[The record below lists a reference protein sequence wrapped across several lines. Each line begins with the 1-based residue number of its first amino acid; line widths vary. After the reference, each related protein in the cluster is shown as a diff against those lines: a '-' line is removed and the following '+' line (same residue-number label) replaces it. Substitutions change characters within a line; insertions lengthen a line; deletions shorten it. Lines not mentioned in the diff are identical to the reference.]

1 MKTKK
6 VRAYDYPRNRTNST
20 LLCTMAVHFIAIILY
35 EALKT
40 LSCFRFMAM
49 SAYHRFAWLFGDDF
63 HLRNENK
70 PFRGHRSDGGKERDD
85 L

>member
-1 MKTKK
+1 MIIQETELIQLYF
-6 VRAYDYPRNRTNST
+6 VQWLYIY
-20 LLCTMAVHFIAIILY
+20 FIAIILY